1 MVGLALVLS
10 FSAHAQS
17 NSISGWVWHDLNT
30 NGLQDIGEPAL
41 NNYVFIALTNS
52 WSDRIIAE
60 CNEYGH
66 YTFSNLNPGIYSLLV
81 GSTSTYSHQLLLTLV
96 DQGDDDLV
104 DSDFEEAGLINNL
117 DISNGTHLVFDAGF
131 RDWKRELTLTNWIV
145 GFETDESIIVVEGE
159 SLERV
164 CRVENTGE
172 TILTPVDL
180 SDSEFGSIVTLFF
193 PHYIAPGEVYW
204 LTNHFLANHSMTG
217 SILAVGLPTDF
228 MFYSLRYDPV
238 VVSSDYRIIVVDA
251 DAGIARVVP
260 EANAMTWTMTN
271 LTAGMSGALEQATGS
286 LTSMWEEV
294 ATFPVTG
301 WTMQC
306 SVPFSNDANR
316 AYHRIRQSW

>member
-1 MVGLALVLS
+1 MSVFLPWSRWLGRSPVMVGLALVLS

-66 YTFSNLNPGIYSLLV
+66 YTFSNLNPGIYSLFV

-145 GFETDESIIVVEGE
+145 GFETDES
-159 SLERV
+159 
-164 CRVENTGE
+164 
-172 TILTPVDL
+172 
-180 SDSEFGSIVTLFF
+180 
-193 PHYIAPGEVYW
+193 
-204 LTNHFLANHSMTG
+204 
-217 SILAVGLPTDF
+217 
-228 MFYSLRYDPV
+228 
-238 VVSSDYRIIVVDA
+238 
-251 DAGIARVVP
+251 
-260 EANAMTWTMTN
+260 
-271 LTAGMSGALEQATGS
+271 
-286 LTSMWEEV
+286 
-294 ATFPVTG
+294 
-301 WTMQC
+301 
-306 SVPFSNDANR
+306 
-316 AYHRIRQSW
+316 